1 MPLALETA
9 ALFTCGP
16 GAALS
21 HRSAGAIWGFVTIG
35 PQSPVDVTIGERD
48 CGVRS
53 GVRIRRVPRL
63 GDEDV
68 RSRDGLRLTAPAR
81 TLLDLAGLLTD
92 RELERAV
99 DEALVLKLT
108 THKHLT
114 QAVGRSKGRRGARSL
129 RALLDRAA
137 GPTFTRSE
145 AEQRLRRL
153 LRDAGLPAAEA
164 NVKVGP
170 YEVDMLWRAERLVAE
185 VDGYAF
191 HSTRS
196 AFERDRARDADL
208 QARGLRVL
216 RFTWRQIVDQPAVVV
231 ARVTQLLKR

>member
-1 MPLALETA
+1 M
-9 ALFTCGP
+9 
-16 GAALS
+16 
-21 HRSAGAIWGFVTIG
+21 
-35 PQSPVDVTIGERD
+35 
-48 CGVRS
+48 
-53 GVRIRRVPRL
+53 PRL

>member
-1 MPLALETA
+1 
-9 ALFTCGP
+9 
-16 GAALS
+16 
-21 HRSAGAIWGFVTIG
+21 
-35 PQSPVDVTIGERD
+35 
-48 CGVRS
+48 
-53 GVRIRRVPRL
+53 
-63 GDEDV
+63 V

-81 TLLDLAGLLTD
+81 TVLDLAGLLSD

-99 DEALVLKLT
+99 NEALVLKLT
-108 THKHLT
+108 THEDLT
-114 QAVGRSKGRRGARSL
+114 HTVRRSKGRRGTRSL

-153 LRDAGLPAAEA
+153 LRGAGLPAPET
-164 NVKVGP
+164 NVRVGP
-170 YEVDMLWRAERLVAE
+170 YEVDLLWRAELLVVE

-191 HSTRS
+191 HSTRF

-216 RFTWRQIVDQPAVVV
+216 RFTWRQIVDQPDVVI